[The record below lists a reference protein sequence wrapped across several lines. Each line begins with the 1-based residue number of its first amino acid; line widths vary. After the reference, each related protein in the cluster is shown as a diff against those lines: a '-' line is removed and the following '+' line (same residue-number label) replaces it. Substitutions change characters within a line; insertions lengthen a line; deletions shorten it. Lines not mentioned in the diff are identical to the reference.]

1 MRERLISPNFD
12 FFSRPQSSQR
22 FNFQSL
28 PLGVLCASAVSS
40 LLEGSDAKAGFTHL
54 RNRAAIARY
63 LRATVIVLVK
73 RVQSDASDFAG
84 FVAYG
89 LAGADC

>member
-1 MRERLISPNFD
+1 
-12 FFSRPQSSQR
+12 
-22 FNFQSL
+22 
-28 PLGVLCASAVSS
+28 VSS

-73 RVQSDASDFAG
+73 RVRRRSLKRAESDASDFTG